1 MFSLPITFHSLGT
14 SLTPGDWLEDAGRGA
29 VEPGD
34 ATGDDAAGA
43 QGAVRLECLV
53 RAGGAQ
59 GARGAV
65 GSGCSRA
72 V

>member
-1 MFSLPITFHSLGT
+1 MRLGT
-14 SLTPGDWLEDAGRGA
+14 SLTPGDWLEDAGLGA

-43 QGAVRLECLV
+43 QGAVGSGCLM
-53 RAGGAQ
+53 RAEGAQ